1 MYNTRPGLLIGF
13 HGCDKVLQ
21 QQLLLDSTSIPISNN
36 PFDWLGHGMYFWEN
50 NYDRALEWAIK
61 KCDGGDRV
69 SEPAVIGAVIDL
81 AHCCDLLDDHFI
93 RMVSLSYDLMA
104 TEYASIGRSLPVNK
118 DAAGDP
124 HSDKLIRFRDCATVE
139 FMHKRFRNAI
149 ANQIISEG
157 YTSLKPFDSVR
168 SVFLEGGEAY
178 PGAGISAKSHIQ
190 LCIRNPNCIKG
201 FFLKR
206 DGIDFLQHEV
216 SRTGVKN
223 FHDLRS
229 R

>member
-13 HGCDKVLQ
+13 HGCDKSRQ
-21 QQLLLDSTSIPISNN
+21 QQLLGNSTSIPISSN

-61 KCDGGDRV
+61 KSAGGGGI

-104 TEYASIGRSLPVNK
+104 REYASIGRSLPENK

-124 HSDKLIRFRDCATVE
+124 HGDRLIRFRDCATFE
-139 FMHKRFRNAI
+139 FLHKRFRNGI
-149 ANQIISEG
+149 ADQIISDG
-157 YTSLKPFDSVR
+157 YTPLKPFDSVR

-206 DGIDFLQHEV
+206 DGIDFLQYEV
-216 SRTGVKN
+216 SRTGLQNFSN
-223 FHDLRS
+223 FHLR
-229 R
+229 